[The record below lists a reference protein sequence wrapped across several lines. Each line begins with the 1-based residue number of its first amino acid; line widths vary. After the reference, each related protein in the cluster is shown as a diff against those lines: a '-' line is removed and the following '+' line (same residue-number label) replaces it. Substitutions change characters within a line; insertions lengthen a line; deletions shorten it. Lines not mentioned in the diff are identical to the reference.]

1 DLTHWLTRL
10 KAAPALGDDAG
21 VPEAERVR
29 GGALAKSLG
38 VPVLARTWQLLLKGL
53 AETQTAPS
61 PLAAAEM
68 LIVRLAYAAELPSPG
83 ELVAAL
89 KDGNGSAAPAPR
101 GDSRPAAAPSR
112 GTSSGPGG
120 GVAQARR
127 MAEPEPATTPV
138 PTAQASG
145 LPEPKT
151 FEEVV
156 MLFGA
161 RREGILHA
169 LLLNNVHL
177 V

>member
-1 DLTHWLTRL
+1 
-10 KAAPALGDDAG
+10 
-21 VPEAERVR
+21 
-29 GGALAKSLG
+29 
-38 VPVLARTWQLLLKGL
+38 
-53 AETQTAPS
+53 
-61 PLAAAEM
+61 
-68 LIVRLAYAAELPSPG
+68 
-83 ELVAAL
+83 
-89 KDGNGSAAPAPR
+89 
-101 GDSRPAAAPSR
+101 
-112 GTSSGPGG
+112 
-120 GVAQARR
+120 VAQARR

-177 V
+177 VRFDIGRIEINAPDTPRDFAAKLMGCLEKWTGRRWVVALTSSEKGAHAAQHPLVAAVLAAFPGATIEAVRGKEKSTADGDLAFDAGEPGETSDSEDL